1 MSSDKAKILDC
12 GPDGTHV
19 VVRRTP
25 HKPGDLVG
33 AAEAADILGVERTRI
48 SRYRRTGAMPD
59 PISELRATP
68 VWHRRDVEN
77 LRNQRKR
84 KAAARAAGRR

>member
-19 VVRRTP
+19 VIRRCP
-25 HKPGDLVG
+25 RKPGDLVG

-48 SRYRRTGAMPD
+48 SRYRRTGVMPD
-59 PISELRATP
+59 PVSELRATP
-68 VWHRRDVEN
+68 VWHRHDVEN
-77 LRNQRKR
+77 LRNRRKR
-84 KAAARAAGRR
+84 EGR